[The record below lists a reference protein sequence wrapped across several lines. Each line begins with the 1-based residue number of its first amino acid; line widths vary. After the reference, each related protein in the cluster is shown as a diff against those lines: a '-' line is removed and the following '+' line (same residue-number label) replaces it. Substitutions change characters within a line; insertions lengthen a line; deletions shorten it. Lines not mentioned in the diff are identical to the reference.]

1 MVGTAA
7 FDAKIRSY
15 LYHCR
20 VEKGLSVNSLRA
32 YEQDLHHFEQF
43 LGPNSLISVTLDTLR
58 SYVDHLR
65 KTGLS
70 NRSIARHITT
80 LRGLFGFLTD
90 EGQLAA
96 NPTDLLA
103 APKIGFALPKYLALP
118 EVDRLLAAPDCQSPT
133 GLRDQAMIHLLYSSG
148 LRVSEL
154 VKLRVSDL
162 DQAAGTIRVI
172 GKGNKQRLV
181 PVGRAALQA
190 LDRYNREQRPGLLKG
205 RISSHLFVT
214 ARGKA
219 MTRQGFW
226 KLLKIHGKSVGIFRS
241 LSPHVLRHTFATH
254 LLEHGADLRSLQAML
269 GHSDVGTT
277 EIYTHVMRSRLKQI
291 VDEHHPRA
299 RRKRGVSLGQ
309 ERTSL

>member
-1 MVGTAA
+1 MVGTEPSE
-7 FDAKIRSY
+7 AKIRSY

-32 YEQDLHHFEQF
+32 YEQDLSRFRAF
-43 LGPNSLISVTLDTLR
+43 LHPADLKSVTLDTLR
-58 SYVDHLR
+58 GYVDHLR
-65 KTGLS
+65 KKGLS

-80 LRGLFGFLTD
+80 LRGLFGFLMD
-90 EGQLAA
+90 EQEIRA

-103 APKIGFALPKYLALP
+103 APKIGASLPRYLALP
-118 EVDRLLAAPDCQSPT
+118 EMDRLLVAPDGRSRT

-154 VKLRVSDL
+154 VKLRISDIDEL
-162 DQAAGTIRVI
+162 GGTVRVI
-172 GKGNKQRLV
+172 GKGNKQRLI
-181 PVGRAALQA
+181 PVGKEALEA
-190 LDRYNREQRPGLLKG
+190 LDQYNREQRPLLLRG
-205 RISSHLFVT
+205 RISPYLFVT
-214 ARGKA
+214 ARGKSL
-219 MTRQGFW
+219 TRQGFW
-226 KLLKIHGKSVGIFRS
+226 KLLKGHGKSAGIFRS

-254 LLEHGADLRSLQAML
+254 LLEGGADLRSLQAML

-299 RRKRGVSLGQ
+299 RRKHGVSSRQ